1 MVMLLPSSREDSEDD
16 SDHDQANLERSIDS
30 LGPSVQRDQSGIVL
44 DGSCPHE
51 PVVHGSTRDSHR
63 NEPLDQLGKATPWN
77 LARVWKVHGDQ
88 TRSRGGRQPVRQRE
102 ASEYRVRFEHGMSTE
117 PQPKAAERFPR
128 LVMTRLTRP
137 DQCDRGACIEKT

>member
-51 PVVHGSTRDSHR
+51 PVVHGSTRDSQR

-77 LARVWKVHGDQ
+77 LGASVESSR
-88 TRSRGGRQPVRQRE
+88 RSNAKPRRATAG
-102 ASEYRVRFEHGMSTE
+102 
-117 PQPKAAERFPR
+117 AAE
-128 LVMTRLTRP
+128 
-137 DQCDRGACIEKT
+137 GGE